1 MKENSSTKTGKDII
15 TPEIKSE
22 IPLNAV
28 KFKKSWTFWETYVS
42 KTTDLS
48 FENSNKLIFKWDD
61 LITFFQFWNKY
72 PGRDIKNIL
81 FDGNNLKYFFKEKYR
96 INAMNIFQ
104 EGIKPMW
111 EDEQNKGG
119 KYFQLDYKI
128 KNDEMDTFSELAN
141 VHWKKLALCTM
152 GGSIPHADYINGIR
166 FVDKT
171 NFLRGKIIMFR
182 IEIWV
187 DKFLDVDKLNL
198 LKDYMKKERKEFM
211 IKMKNLNNI
220 NLLEKQIDN
229 L

>member
-1 MKENSSTKTGKDII
+1 M
-15 TPEIKSE
+15 
-22 IPLNAV
+22 NAV

-141 VHWKKLALCTM
+141 VHWKKIALCTM
-152 GGSIPHADYINGIR
+152 GGSISHADYINGIR

-171 NFLRGKIIMFR
+171 NFTRGKIIMFR
-182 IEIWV
+182 IEVWV
-187 DKFLDVDKLNL
+187 RKNMEENKLEELKKYLSENL
-198 LKDYMKKERKEFM
+198 GCQNV
-211 IKMKNLNNI
+211 ISKN
-220 NLLEKQIDN
+220 IDN
-229 L
+229 

>member
-42 KTTDLS
+42 KTNDLS

-128 KNDEMDTFSELAN
+128 KSDEMDTFSELAN
-141 VHWKKLALCTM
+141 IHWKKLALTTM

-171 NFLRGKIIMFR
+171 DFDRGKIIMFR
-182 IEIWV
+182 MEVWLR
-187 DKFLDVDKLNL
+187 KNMEENKLEE
-198 LKDYMKKERKEFM
+198 LKKY
-211 IKMKNLNNI
+211 LG
-220 NLLEKQIDN
+220 DN
-229 L
+229 LGCERVIVKDINI

>member
-152 GGSIPHADYINGIR
+152 GGSIPHADLINGIR

-171 NFLRGKIIMFR
+171 NFTRGKIIMFR
-182 IEIWV
+182 IEVWV
-187 DKFLDVDKLNL
+187 RKNMEENKLEELKKYLSENL
-198 LKDYMKKERKEFM
+198 GCQNV
-211 IKMKNLNNI
+211 ISKN
-220 NLLEKQIDN
+220 IDN
-229 L
+229 

>member
-22 IPLNAV
+22 IPLNGV

-171 NFLRGKIIMFR
+171 NFTRGKIIMFR
-182 IEIWV
+182 IEVWV
-187 DKFLDVDKLNL
+187 RKNMEENKLEELKKYLSENL
-198 LKDYMKKERKEFM
+198 GCQNV
-211 IKMKNLNNI
+211 ISKN
-220 NLLEKQIDN
+220 IDN
-229 L
+229 

>member
-42 KTTDLS
+42 KTNDLS

-182 IEIWV
+182 IEVWV
-187 DKFLDVDKLNL
+187 RKNMEEKKLEELKKYLSENL
-198 LKDYMKKERKEFM
+198 GCQNV
-211 IKMKNLNNI
+211 ISKN
-220 NLLEKQIDN
+220 IDN
-229 L
+229 

>member
-42 KTTDLS
+42 KTEDLS
-48 FENSNKLIFKWDD
+48 FENSNKLIFKWND

-81 FDGNNLKYFFKEKYR
+81 YDGNNLKYFFKEKYR
-96 INAMNIFQ
+96 INTMNIFQ

-182 IEIWV
+182 IEVWV
-187 DKFLDVDKLNL
+187 RKNMEENKLEELKKYLSENL
-198 LKDYMKKERKEFM
+198 GCQNVIPKD
-211 IKMKNLNNI
+211 IAI
-220 NLLEKQIDN
+220 
-229 L
+229 

>member
-1 MKENSSTKTGKDII
+1 MKENSTTKTGKDII
-15 TPEIKSE
+15 TPELKSE

-42 KTTDLS
+42 KTEDLS
-48 FENSNKLIFKWDD
+48 FENSNKLIFKWND

-81 FDGNNLKYFFKEKYR
+81 YDGNNLKYFFKEKYR
-96 INAMNIFQ
+96 INTMNIFQ

-182 IEIWV
+182 IEVWV
-187 DKFLDVDKLNL
+187 RKNMEENKLEELKKYLSENL
-198 LKDYMKKERKEFM
+198 GCQNVIPKD
-211 IKMKNLNNI
+211 IAI
-220 NLLEKQIDN
+220 
-229 L
+229 

>member
-1 MKENSSTKTGKDII
+1 M
-15 TPEIKSE
+15 
-22 IPLNAV
+22 NAV

-171 NFLRGKIIMFR
+171 NFTRGKIIMFR
-182 IEIWV
+182 IEVWV
-187 DKFLDVDKLNL
+187 RKNMEENKLEELKKYLSENL
-198 LKDYMKKERKEFM
+198 GCQNV
-211 IKMKNLNNI
+211 ISKN
-220 NLLEKQIDN
+220 IDN
-229 L
+229 

>member
-171 NFLRGKIIMFR
+171 NFTRGKIIMFR
-182 IEIWV
+182 IEVWV
-187 DKFLDVDKLNL
+187 GKNMGEDKL
-198 LKDYMKKERKEFM
+198 KE
-211 IKMKNLNNI
+211 
-220 NLLEKQIDN
+220 LEKYLREELKCQKVTIKDIN
-229 L
+229 

>member
-42 KTTDLS
+42 KTENLS
-48 FENSNKLIFKWDD
+48 FENSNKLIFKWND

-81 FDGNNLKYFFKEKYR
+81 YDGNNLKYFFKEKYR
-96 INAMNIFQ
+96 INTMNIFQ

-182 IEIWV
+182 IEVWV
-187 DKFLDVDKLNL
+187 RKNMEENKLEELKKYLSENL
-198 LKDYMKKERKEFM
+198 GCQNVIPKD
-211 IKMKNLNNI
+211 IAI
-220 NLLEKQIDN
+220 
-229 L
+229 

>member
-42 KTTDLS
+42 KTNDLS

-171 NFLRGKIIMFR
+171 NFTRGKIIMFR
-182 IEIWV
+182 IEVWV
-187 DKFLDVDKLNL
+187 RKNMEENKLEELKKYLSENL
-198 LKDYMKKERKEFM
+198 GCQNVIPKD
-211 IKMKNLNNI
+211 IAI
-220 NLLEKQIDN
+220 
-229 L
+229 